1 LEYQNKEETNRK
13 QKMKSKKRVIGSIFI
28 FFIFAFVFAY
38 YKSILRMAAE
48 FLAPENLEV
57 AETIIIESSEIVR
70 EKAVKV
76 GIDLILKKKANSLVL
91 VYQNSHNEKVFGRPS
106 DYSAFLA
113 EKLENWG
120 LKREQILIVEVPKE
134 HPVTLVEA
142 QIVLQN
148 LARKKIKKAILLAEG
163 FHTRRSFWTYKRVG
177 EDLDIKIFPFPC
189 FLKYQKETWWQDNQG
204 IREFFAESIKYLYY
218 LIRGYIPIK
227 SMVII

>member
-1 LEYQNKEETNRK
+1 MEYWGKEETNRE
-13 QKMKSKKRVIGSIFI
+13 QKMMTKKRVIGFIFI
-28 FFIFAFVFAY
+28 FIFAFVFAY

-48 FLAPENLEV
+48 FMAPENLEV

-70 EKAVKV
+70 ENAVKM

-91 VYQNSHNEKVFGRPS
+91 VYQNSHDEKVFGRPS
-106 DYSAFLA
+106 DYAAFLA

-134 HPVTLVEA
+134 HPVTLAEA
-142 QIVLQN
+142 RIVLQK
-148 LARKKIKKAILLAEG
+148 LARKKVKKAILLAEG

-177 EDLDIKIFPFPC
+177 EELDIKIFPLPC
-189 FLKYQKETWWQDNQG
+189 FLKYRKETWWQDNQG

-227 SMVII
+227 SLVMM